1 MLEKDIPD
9 GNIFMMCGKVNKQAF
24 KDVPKGFHI
33 RNLKPEE
40 LETWMRF
47 PFDTTENEVENLLF
61 MKNFFNDVYGDKKE
75 LFFKKKDYIIFI
87 LIIIKFGWSIWK

>member
-9 GNIFMMCGKVNKQAF
+9 GNIFMMCEKVNKQAF

-33 RNLKPEE
+33 RNLKAEE

-61 MKNFFNDVYGDKKE
+61 MKNFLTMFMVTKRV
-75 LFFKKKDYIIFI
+75 LF
-87 LIIIKFGWSIWK
+87 